1 MTTLLAYRSNRIV
14 ELMAEPAEGRGA
26 DWLKDAL
33 QQALMLELATLPP
46 YLCGLWSIKD
56 PSEVAAEAIRRI
68 VFDEMS
74 HLGLACNLLT
84 TIGGVPRLADE
95 RTVPKYPARC
105 PAAYD
110 PSCPSS

>member
-1 MTTLLAYRSNRIV
+1 
-14 ELMAEPAEGRGA
+14 MAEPPEGRGA

-46 YLCGLWSIKD
+46 YLSGLWSIKE
-56 PSEVAAEAIRRI
+56 PSEDGVAAEAIRRI

-84 TIGGVPRLADE
+84 TIGEFPASPTSARC
-95 RTVPKYPARC
+95 RSTPARC
-105 PAAYD
+105 PAAYA